1 MSGMNFK
8 KTLLALLLTLALL
21 FTLTLPAFATD
32 VDATADDPSSDVS
45 GTVEE
50 PTDSANDPTG
60 SDSEPSESTG
70 ASADGTTGKTETTGA
85 TGTTATTTAATTTAA
100 DEGFSVGDWISL
112 GIGAVILL
120 VILVLA
126 ILFIT
131 AKDDPDAG
139 KNGDKVPFALRGKR
153 FFRSCKSEGKKVV
166 WTPWKTVRKNTLVV
180 IIVIVICA
188 IVIGLLDWVFSRGIN
203 ALAGLF

>member
-8 KTLLALLLTLALL
+8 KTLLALLLTLTLL
-21 FTLTLPAFATD
+21 FSLTLPAFAFEIE
-32 VDATADDPSSDVS
+32 ATDPSSDVS

-50 PTDSANDPTG
+50 PTGSVEDPAG
-60 SDSEPSESTG
+60 SEDEPSGSTAG
-70 ASADGTTGKTETTGA
+70 TTAAGTTGTADTTSKPSSS
-85 TGTTATTTAATTTAA
+85 TAAVTTTAG
-100 DEGFSVGDWISL
+100 DEGVSVGEWISI
-112 GIGAVILL
+112 GIGAAILL
-120 VILVLA
+120 VILILA

-139 KNGDKVPFALRGKR
+139 KNGEKVPFALRGKR

-166 WTPWKTVRKNTLVV
+166 WTPWKTVRKSTLVV
-180 IIVIVICA
+180 IIVIVVCA
-188 IVIGLLDWVFSRGIN
+188 IVIGLLDWVFSRGFN

>member
-8 KTLLALLLTLALL
+8 KTLLALLLTLTLL
-21 FTLTLPAFATD
+21 FTLTLPAFATEI
-32 VDATADDPSSDVS
+32 DATDPSSDVS

-50 PTDSANDPTG
+50 PTDSVADPAG
-60 SDSEPSESTG
+60 SDDEPTDSTTG
-70 ASADGTTGKTETTGA
+70 TTAVSTTGKTDTTTKPSSG
-85 TGTTATTTAATTTAA
+85 TTAATTTAG
-100 DEGFSVGDWISL
+100 DVGVSVGEWISL

-120 VILVLA
+120 VILILA

-131 AKDDPDAG
+131 AKDDPEVG
-139 KNGDKVPFALRGKR
+139 KNGDKVPFALRGRR

-166 WTPWKTVRKNTLVV
+166 WTPFKTVRKNTLVV
-180 IIVIVICA
+180 IIVIVVCA
-188 IVIGLLDWVFSRGIN
+188 IVIGLLDWVFSRGFN